1 MCFLNYGFFKGI
13 CPLVGF
19 PDDSMVKNSPSNA
32 GDAGSIPK
40 LGTSLGRKWQPTP
53 IFLSGKSH
61 GQRSLVGCS
70 PRGCKRVG
78 HNLVTKKQHVGVAG

>member
-32 GDAGSIPK
+32 GDAGLLIPGLEDALEKEMATHSSIPAWK
-40 LGTSLGRKWQPTP
+40 IPRTEEPGGLQSLGLKMTQT
-53 IFLSGKSH
+53 
-61 GQRSLVGCS
+61 
-70 PRGCKRVG
+70 
-78 HNLVTKKQHVGVAG
+78 